1 MTHDAVSNTHVEQ
14 LHRAG
19 IKAEFVHRL
28 RSEKYAA
35 GDGQLA
41 AAHFGRLAH
50 ELDVARR
57 TIWEMVKEMGFDQD
71 GAEYWHLTLPP
82 LNVYGLQKA
91 REFRAEYDST
101 LEAVGEGQWSDA

>member
-1 MTHDAVSNTHVEQ
+1 MCANTQNNDYIEQ

-28 RSEKYAA
+28 RSEKYAP

-41 AAHFGRLAH
+41 AAHFGRIAH
-50 ELDVARR
+50 ELEVARR

-71 GAEYWHLTLPP
+71 GAEYFHLTHPP
-82 LNVYGLQKA
+82 LNVYGLRAA
-91 REFRAEYDST
+91 RTFRADYDA
-101 LEAVGEGQWSDA
+101 EVKAAVSD